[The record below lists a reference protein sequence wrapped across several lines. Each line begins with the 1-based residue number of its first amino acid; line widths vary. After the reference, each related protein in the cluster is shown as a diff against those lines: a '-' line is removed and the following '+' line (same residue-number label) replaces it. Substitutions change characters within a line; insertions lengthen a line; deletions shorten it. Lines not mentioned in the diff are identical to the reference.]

1 MTRTLPLPTRDS
13 IVGAAFFT
21 AQVALLAATLFALA
35 G

>member
-1 MTRTLPLPTRDS
+1 MTKTLSLPTRDTV
-13 IVGAAFFT
+13 VGAAFFT

>member
-1 MTRTLPLPTRDS
+1 MTKPLPQPARDAV
-13 IVGAAFFT
+13 IGAAFFT

>member
-1 MTRTLPLPTRDS
+1 MTKTFLLPTRDTV
-13 IVGAAFFT
+13 VGAAFFT